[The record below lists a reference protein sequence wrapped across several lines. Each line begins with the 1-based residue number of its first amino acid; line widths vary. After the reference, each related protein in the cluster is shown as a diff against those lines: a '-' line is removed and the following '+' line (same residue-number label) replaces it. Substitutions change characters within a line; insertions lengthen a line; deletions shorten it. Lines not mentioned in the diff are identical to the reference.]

1 MWEGFAV
8 VREGRYRCR
17 VLSVGL
23 GVGVGVE
30 VGVETAS
37 VVASIKWVFVTGDSS
52 GVGEGSNR
60 ETPGK
65 GAAEGIIVGLGEGEA
80 EAEVELEVEVVESAG
95 GFKRRRSSVFDEPLV
110 TQRVKVQYAVGE
122 ELKRNSAGSSG
133 REPAKITTI
142 SMSARVRWLMCSE
155 IINRLIPSLSLSAE
169 SFSVSRI
176 VFSESK

>member
-1 MWEGFAV
+1 VSEV
-8 VREGRYRCR
+8 VREGRCRCR
-17 VLSVGL
+17 VFGL
-23 GVGVGVE
+23 GVEVG

-37 VVASIKWVFVTGDSS
+37 VVASIKWVSVTGDSS

-80 EAEVELEVEVVESAG
+80 KVVESAG
-95 GFKRRRSSVFDEPLV
+95 GFERRRSSVFDEPLV

-155 IINRLIPSLSLSAE
+155 IIKRLIPSLSLSAE

>member
-1 MWEGFAV
+1 MPV
-8 VREGRYRCR
+8 SRLRRRGR
-17 VLSVGL
+17 
-23 GVGVGVE
+23 
-30 VGVETAS
+30 VETAS

-52 GVGEGSNR
+52 GAGEGSNR
-60 ETPGK
+60 ETPGE